1 MGTRRCWITIGVIV
15 LVGVIGLIFAGYW
28 FNWDWT
34 GFNQHIGPRV
44 PQYQPTKT
52 LWDWLQLLII
62 PLVLAVAALLFNRAT
77 TRTEKKI
84 ALDKQREDLFQKYL
98 DCMSDLMLKEKL
110 RSSAVDSEVRNFAR
124 VRTITLLFQLDARRI
139 GYVFAFLRE
148 AGLMSAKSNS
158 SIVSLSQANLS
169 KANLSE
175 TNLSEANLSG
185 ASLGGANLNCSNLS
199 GANLSGAALSEA
211 NLRRANL
218 RRANL
223 RGGYLRK
230 ADLSRVLSGA
240 TLSDNVLI
248 ELHLSKADLIGTNLS
263 GVDLRG
269 KDLSGAN
276 LNFSNLSE
284 ANLTAPNLTKP
295 TLNLANLRSAN
306 LSGANLSGA
315 IVTDVQLEQARS
327 LDLATMPDGSK
338 HS

>member
-1 MGTRRCWITIGVIV
+1 MGTRRRWITIGVIV
-15 LVGVIGLIFAGYW
+15 LVGLIGLIFAGYW

-44 PQYQPTKT
+44 PQSQPTKT

-62 PLVLAVAALLFNRAT
+62 PLVLAAGALLFNLAT
-77 TRTEKKI
+77 TRTEQKI

-124 VRTITLLFQLDARRI
+124 VRTITLLLQLDARRI

-158 SIVSLSQANLS
+158 SIVSLSQANLNKINLSQANLS

-185 ASLGGANLNCSNLS
+185 ASLGGANLNFSNLSGANLSEANLSEANLSAANLS
-199 GANLSGAALSEA
+199 GANLSGA
-211 NLRRANL
+211 N
-218 RRANL
+218 
-223 RGGYLRK
+223 
-230 ADLSRVLSGA
+230 
-240 TLSDNVLI
+240 
-248 ELHLSKADLIGTNLS
+248 LSK
-263 GVDLRG
+263 
-269 KDLSGAN
+269 AN
-276 LNFSNLSE
+276 LNFSNL
-284 ANLTAPNLTKP
+284 
-295 TLNLANLRSAN
+295 RRAN